1 MFLVNNKLCWHFSV
15 AFILN
20 LFLKHLRFCECKKSR
35 IPIHSHTYNTYTH
48 TQSKSKCQSL
58 QTRLAS
64 RPDSLGSSSSP
75 LQHINPFLLDIH
87 ILGSRNLFLNLSQF
101 RSKYPQK
108 AIALFREYVIHHKAQ
123 LIYSVG
129 PPSMCLA
136 LSIFFVVLDF
146 PTETIPSAAH
156 KLD

>member
-1 MFLVNNKLCWHFSV
+1 MQKVT
-15 AFILN
+15 
-20 LFLKHLRFCECKKSR
+20 
-35 IPIHSHTYNTYTH
+35 HSDTLTHIQFHTYTHTH

-64 RPDSLGSSSSP
+64 RPDSLGSSSSSSP
-75 LQHINPFLLDIH
+75 LYHINPFLLDIH

-108 AIALFREYVIHHKAQ
+108 AIALIREYVIHHKAQ

-156 KLD
+156 QLD